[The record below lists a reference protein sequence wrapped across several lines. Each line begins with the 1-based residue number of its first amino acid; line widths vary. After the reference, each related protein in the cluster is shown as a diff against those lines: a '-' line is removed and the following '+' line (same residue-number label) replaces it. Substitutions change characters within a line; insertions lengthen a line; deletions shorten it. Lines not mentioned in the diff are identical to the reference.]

1 MFGRETRLVVP
12 PRVSAIPQ
20 PNHKRI
26 ALTTQQ
32 ISKIA
37 SIFDPSVEDDLAKAR
52 TAWAQYQSTRKR
64 DAVYSYLSAVFE
76 IVVGW
81 KEQRRAEA
89 SSLQALI
96 VTNQCGAIGTDEPFA
111 VVICC
116 TSEAG
121 KLDVKTR
128 SKWSRALRYVE
139 QFKPDTQDLAEFIK
153 SKGDINECAHKWS
166 NRAR

>member
-12 PRVSAIPQ
+12 PRATVAPEADNRS
-20 PNHKRI
+20 I

-37 SIFDPSVEDDLAKAR
+37 SIFDPTVEDELATAR
-52 TAWAQYQSTRKR
+52 TTWTQYQSTRQR
-64 DAVYSYLSAVFE
+64 DAVYRYLSAVFE
-76 IVVGW
+76 IVVRW
-81 KEQRRAEA
+81 KKQRRAKA

-96 VTNQCGAIGTDEPFA
+96 VTNQRDAIGIEEPFA

-121 KLDVKTR
+121 KLDAKTR
-128 SKWSRALRYVE
+128 SKWSRALRYAE

-153 SKGDINECAHKWS
+153 SNGDINECAHKWS
-166 NRAR
+166 NRAM

>member
-1 MFGRETRLVVP
+1 MFDREIPLVVP
-12 PRVSAIPQ
+12 PRVSPTPQ
-20 PNHKRI
+20 HKRI

-52 TAWAQYQSTRKR
+52 TAWAKYQSTRKR
-64 DAVYSYLSAVFE
+64 DAVYSYLSSVFE

-96 VTNQCGAIGTDEPFA
+96 VTNQRDAIGIEEPFA

-121 KLDVKTR
+121 KLDIKTR
-128 SKWSRALRYVE
+128 SKWSRALRYAE
-139 QFKPDTQDLAEFIK
+139 QFKPDNQDLAEFIK

>member
-1 MFGRETRLVVP
+1 MFWRETRLVVP
-12 PRVSAIPQ
+12 PRATVAPE
-20 PNHKRI
+20 PDNRRI

-37 SIFDPSVEDDLAKAR
+37 SIFDPTIEEDLAKAR
-52 TAWAQYQSTRKR
+52 AAWTQYQSTRQR
-64 DAVYSYLSAVFE
+64 DAVYGYLAAVFE

-96 VTNQCGAIGTDEPFA
+96 VTNQRDAIDADEPFA

-116 TSEAG
+116 TSEAC
-121 KLDVKTR
+121 KLDIKTR
-128 SKWSRALRYVE
+128 SKWSRVLRYAE
-139 QFKPDTQDLAEFIK
+139 QFKPYTQDLAEFIK